1 MAIVFPFSVD
11 DKESNSSSGGDGKA
25 KSSSTT
31 ASASNN
37 SNNSATKN
45 SNFNDGT
52 TTTDKAN
59 STNKPTTPPS
69 SSATTPNSDQTVTNC
84 AKSAESVSEQAKC
97 NPTTRA
103 KNCDALS
110 DVMNNVIDT
119 SGIKVEIKDDPD
131 APKVTKSVNNIQ
143 PALGGSLLPSHAA
156 NAKHPVSIY
165 IYSLFVSC
173 LGEFEDSSNGSKLYS
188 GEGVVPTGDSPRE
201 CIRSSIKSNL
211 NCFSPERAARCK
223 QVISVR
229 LSNRRR
235 KKS

>member
-1 MAIVFPFSVD
+1 MFDYKNKSRFYVNQNLNVASPPRIRTRSQNLFKKCVAIVFPFSVD

-37 SNNSATKN
+37 SNISSTKNVN
-45 SNFNDGT
+45 SNFNDG

-59 STNKPTTPPS
+59 STNKSTPPPS
-69 SSATTPNSDQTVTNC
+69 SSATTPISDQTVTNC

-97 NPTTRA
+97 NPTSRA
-103 KNCDALS
+103 NNCDALS

-156 NAKHPVSIY
+156 NAKHPVSI
-165 IYSLFVSC
+165 
-173 LGEFEDSSNGSKLYS
+173 
-188 GEGVVPTGDSPRE
+188 R
-201 CIRSSIKSNL
+201 
-211 NCFSPERAARCK
+211 
-223 QVISVR
+223 
-229 LSNRRR
+229 
-235 KKS
+235 